1 VSRASQGPANRG
13 RTPRSRPGNRAGTG
27 READRIKATR
37 AGWASPA
44 NAVSTFWRSGP
55 LPAPLAGAAAGIW
68 SALTGLVI
76 TVVLTLVV
84 WIFAAG
90 ESASDTALRV
100 GADIWLVAHGTPF
113 VVGTGVWSL
122 LPWAWVV
129 FPALTLWAAGR
140 WVAHRAAIAY
150 PKTAVVAAACLA
162 GPYALIALLAALYGT
177 VTGAGAMPSRAVLHA
192 GLLAFVVSLAA
203 IVWRARL
210 APDLLPR
217 AWRWLRPAVGA
228 LAALTAG
235 ACLVLIVAL
244 AMGYPALSSWLRDL
258 DPGLVG
264 GVALLIAWLGYLPA
278 TLMWCLSFVSGT
290 GVTVAGVAVTP
301 LNPVGEQVPLIGLN
315 LLPTTS
321 QPLWLVGILIPVA
334 AGVVLSRLSGGAAH
348 WRAWLLPRAA
358 AVGIV
363 LIAVD
368 LWWAI
373 SIGRLGEGRLDV
385 LGPPPMAI
393 AVLLTGVVV
402 GILLECAALWA
413 QRRWRQRQVIDVTDD
428 SADAD
433 DADADDAED
442 VPA

>member
-1 VSRASQGPANRG
+1 MSRASQGPANRG
-13 RTPRSRPGNRAGTG
+13 RTVRSRPGNRAGTG

-55 LPAPLAGAAAGIW
+55 LPAPVAGVAAGIW
-68 SALTGLVI
+68 AALTGLVI

-90 ESASDTALRV
+90 ESASDTAMRV
-100 GADIWLVAHGTPF
+100 GSDIWLVAHGTPF

-129 FPALTLWAAGR
+129 FPGLTLWAAGR

-150 PKTAVVAAACLA
+150 PKSAVVAAACLA
-162 GPYALIALLAALYGT
+162 GTYALIALLAALYGT
-177 VTGAGAMPSRAVLHA
+177 VTGAAAMPSRALLHA
-192 GLLAFVVSLAA
+192 GLLAFLVSVAA

-217 AWRWLRPAVGA
+217 VWRWLRPAVGA

-235 ACLVLIVAL
+235 ACVVVVAALVA
-244 AMGYPALSSWLRDL
+244 GYPALSSWLRDL
-258 DPGLVG
+258 DPGFVG
-264 GVALLIAWLGYLPA
+264 GIALLVAWLGYLPA

-290 GVTVAGVAVTP
+290 GVTMGGMAVNP
-301 LNPVGEQVPLIGLN
+301 LHPVTEQVPLIGLN

-321 QPLWLVGILIPVA
+321 QPWWLVGTLIPVA
-334 AGVVLSRLSGGAAH
+334 AGVVLSRLAGGAAP
-348 WRAWLLPRAA
+348 WRAWLVPRLAA
-358 AVGIV
+358 MGIV
-363 LIAVD
+363 LIAID

-373 SIGRLGEGRLDV
+373 SIGRLGSGRLEV
-385 LGPPPMAI
+385 IGPPPVTI
-393 AVLLTGVVV
+393 AVLLAAVAIGV
-402 GILLECAALWA
+402 LLEGATVWA
-413 QRRWRQRQVIDVTDD
+413 RRRWRSRDVIDLTDD
-428 SADAD
+428 SAE
-433 DADADDAED
+433 ADDAED
-442 VPA
+442 IPA

>member
-1 VSRASQGPANRG
+1 MSRASQGPANRS
-13 RTPRSRPGNRAGTG
+13 RTPRSRPGNRTGTG

-55 LPAPLAGAAAGIW
+55 LPAPVAGAAAGIW
-68 SALTGLVI
+68 AALTGLVI

-90 ESASDTALRV
+90 ESASDTAMRM

-113 VVGTGVWSL
+113 VVGAGVWSL

-150 PKTAVVAAACLA
+150 PKSAVVAAACLA

-177 VTGAGAMPSRAVLHA
+177 VTGAAAMPSRALLHA
-192 GLLAFVVSLAA
+192 GLLAFVVSFAA

-217 AWRWLRPAVGA
+217 VWRWSRPAVGA

-235 ACLVLIVAL
+235 ACVILVAAL
-244 AMGYPALSSWLRDL
+244 AVGYPVLSAWLRDL

-264 GVALLIAWLGYLPA
+264 GIALLVAWLGYLPA
-278 TLMWCLSFVSGT
+278 TLMWCLSFVAGT
-290 GVTVAGVAVTP
+290 GVTVGGVAVTP
-301 LNPVGEQVPLIGLN
+301 VSPVTEQVPLIGLN

-321 QPLWLVGILIPVA
+321 QPLWLIGILIPVA
-334 AGVVLSRLSGGAAH
+334 AGVVLSRLAGRAAD
-348 WRAWLLPRAA
+348 WRSWLLPRAA
-358 AVGIV
+358 AVGLV

-373 SIGRLGEGRLDV
+373 SIGRLGAGRLEV

-393 AVLLTGVVV
+393 AVLLAGVVAGTV
-402 GILLECAALWA
+402 LEGAAMWA
-413 QRRWRQRQVIDVTDD
+413 HRRWRSRDVVDITDDVTH
-428 SADAD
+428 
-433 DADADDAED
+433 ADDAED

>member
-1 VSRASQGPANRG
+1 MSRASQGPANRS
-13 RTPRSRPGNRAGTG
+13 RTPRSRPGNRTGTG

-55 LPAPLAGAAAGIW
+55 LPAPVAGAAAGIW
-68 SALTGLVI
+68 AALTGLVI

-90 ESASDTALRV
+90 ESASDTAMRM

-113 VVGTGVWSL
+113 VVGAGVWSL

-150 PKTAVVAAACLA
+150 PKSAVVAAACLA

-177 VTGAGAMPSRAVLHA
+177 VTGAAAMPSRALLHA
-192 GLLAFVVSLAA
+192 GLLAFVVSFAA

-217 AWRWLRPAVGA
+217 VWRWSRPAVGA

-235 ACLVLIVAL
+235 ACVILVAAL
-244 AMGYPALSSWLRDL
+244 AVGYPVLSAWLRDL

-264 GVALLIAWLGYLPA
+264 GIALLVAWLGYLPA
-278 TLMWCLSFVSGT
+278 TLMWCLSFVAGT
-290 GVTVAGVAVTP
+290 GVTVGGVAVTP
-301 LNPVGEQVPLIGLN
+301 VSPVTEQVPLIGLN

-321 QPLWLVGILIPVA
+321 QPLWLIGILIPVA
-334 AGVVLSRLSGGAAH
+334 AGVVLSRLAGRAAD
-348 WRAWLLPRAA
+348 WRSWLLPRAA
-358 AVGIV
+358 AVGLV

-373 SIGRLGEGRLDV
+373 SIGRLGAGRLEV

-393 AVLLTGVVV
+393 AVLLAGVVGGTV
-402 GILLECAALWA
+402 LEGAAMWA
-413 QRRWRQRQVIDVTDD
+413 HRRWRSRDVVDITDDVTH
-428 SADAD
+428 
-433 DADADDAED
+433 ADDAED

>member
-1 VSRASQGPANRG
+1 MSRASQGPANRS
-13 RTPRSRPGNRAGTG
+13 RTPRSRPGNRTGTG

-55 LPAPLAGAAAGIW
+55 LPAPVAGAAAGIW
-68 SALTGLVI
+68 AALTGLVI

-90 ESASDTALRV
+90 ESASDTAMRM

-113 VVGTGVWSL
+113 VVGAGVWSL

-150 PKTAVVAAACLA
+150 PKSAVVAAACLA

-177 VTGAGAMPSRAVLHA
+177 VTGAAAMPSRALLHA
-192 GLLAFVVSLAA
+192 GLLAFVVSFAA

-217 AWRWLRPAVGA
+217 VWRWSRPAVGA

-235 ACLVLIVAL
+235 ACVVLIAAL
-244 AMGYPALSSWLRDL
+244 AVGYPVLSAWLRDL

-264 GVALLIAWLGYLPA
+264 GIALLVAWLGYLPA
-278 TLMWCLSFVSGT
+278 TLMWCLSFVAGT
-290 GVTVAGVAVTP
+290 GVTVGGVAVTP
-301 LNPVGEQVPLIGLN
+301 VSPVTEQVPLIGLN

-321 QPLWLVGILIPVA
+321 QPLWLIGILIPIA
-334 AGVVLSRLSGGAAH
+334 AGVVLSRLAGRAAD
-348 WRAWLLPRAA
+348 WRSWLLPRAA
-358 AVGIV
+358 AVGLV

-373 SIGRLGEGRLDV
+373 SIGRLGAGRLEV

-393 AVLLTGVVV
+393 AVLLAGVVAGTV
-402 GILLECAALWA
+402 LEGAAVWA
-413 QRRWRQRQVIDVTDD
+413 HRRWRSRDVVDITDDVTH
-428 SADAD
+428 
-433 DADADDAED
+433 ADDAED

>member
-1 VSRASQGPANRG
+1 MSRASQGPANRS
-13 RTPRSRPGNRAGTG
+13 RTPRSRPGNRTGTG

-55 LPAPLAGAAAGIW
+55 LPAPVAGAAAGIW
-68 SALTGLVI
+68 AALTGLVI

-90 ESASDTALRV
+90 ESASDTAMRM

-113 VVGTGVWSL
+113 VVGAGVWSL

-150 PKTAVVAAACLA
+150 PKSAVVAAACLA

-177 VTGAGAMPSRAVLHA
+177 VTGAAAMPSRALLHA
-192 GLLAFVVSLAA
+192 GLLAFVVSFAA

-217 AWRWLRPAVGA
+217 VWRWSRPAVGA

-235 ACLVLIVAL
+235 ACVILIAAL
-244 AMGYPALSSWLRDL
+244 AVGYPVLSAWLRDL

-264 GVALLIAWLGYLPA
+264 GIALLVAWLGYLPA
-278 TLMWCLSFVSGT
+278 TLMWCLSFVAGT
-290 GVTVAGVAVTP
+290 GVTVGGVAVTP
-301 LNPVGEQVPLIGLN
+301 VSPVTEQVPLIGLN

-321 QPLWLVGILIPVA
+321 QPLWLIGILIPVA
-334 AGVVLSRLSGGAAH
+334 AGVVLSRLAGRAAD
-348 WRAWLLPRAA
+348 WRSWLLPRAA
-358 AVGIV
+358 AVGLV

-373 SIGRLGEGRLDV
+373 SIGRLGAGRLEV

-393 AVLLTGVVV
+393 AVLLAGVVAGTV
-402 GILLECAALWA
+402 LEGAAVWA
-413 QRRWRQRQVIDVTDD
+413 HRRWRSRDVVDITDDVTH
-428 SADAD
+428 
-433 DADADDAED
+433 ADDAED

>member
-1 VSRASQGPANRG
+1 MSRASQGPANRS
-13 RTPRSRPGNRAGTG
+13 RTPRSRPGNRTGTG

-55 LPAPLAGAAAGIW
+55 LPAPVAGAAAGIW
-68 SALTGLVI
+68 AALTGLVI

-90 ESASDTALRV
+90 ESASDTAMRM
-100 GADIWLVAHGTPF
+100 GADIWLVGHGTPF
-113 VVGTGVWSL
+113 VVGAGVWSL

-150 PKTAVVAAACLA
+150 PKSAVVAAACLA

-177 VTGAGAMPSRAVLHA
+177 VTGAAAMPSRALLHA
-192 GLLAFVVSLAA
+192 GLLAFVVSFAA

-217 AWRWLRPAVGA
+217 VWRWSRPAVGA

-235 ACLVLIVAL
+235 ACVILIAAL
-244 AMGYPALSSWLRDL
+244 AVGYPVLSAWLRDL

-264 GVALLIAWLGYLPA
+264 GIALLVAWLGYLPA
-278 TLMWCLSFVSGT
+278 TLMWCLSFVAGT
-290 GVTVAGVAVTP
+290 GVTVGGVAVTP
-301 LNPVGEQVPLIGLN
+301 VSPVTEQVPLIGLN

-321 QPLWLVGILIPVA
+321 QPLWLIGILIPVA
-334 AGVVLSRLSGGAAH
+334 AGVVLSRLAGRAAD
-348 WRAWLLPRAA
+348 WRSWLLPRAA
-358 AVGIV
+358 AVGLV

-373 SIGRLGEGRLDV
+373 SIGRLGAGRLEV

-393 AVLLTGVVV
+393 AVLLAGVVAGTV
-402 GILLECAALWA
+402 LEGVAMWA
-413 QRRWRQRQVIDVTDD
+413 HRRWRSRDVVDITDDVTH
-428 SADAD
+428 
-433 DADADDAED
+433 ADDAED